1 MSEANRDFEW
11 ARKRLKRAIDKP
23 NAYTENKKEYL
34 LSVARQKNGKGAE
47 KELRKEF
54 NL

>member
-1 MSEANRDFEW
+1 MSEANRDYEW
-11 ARKRLKRAIDKP
+11 ARKRLKKAIEKP
-23 NAYTENKKEYL
+23 NAYTRNRKEYL
-34 LSVARQKNGKGAE
+34 LSVAKQKNGKGAE